1 MALPAIAG
9 AFTKGLLGAGARG
22 AATGGARAMAGQA
35 AKGAAKQGFKKFA
48 QGMTGRTSDDYK
60 ARVDGINPE
69 TGEYLTPEERKARFQ
84 GFSVGTKP
92 GSQKLLSAGP
102 TQTVAALPPAGG
114 VGADSTSD
122 TQTRTVNHL
131 EKIQMYLEKLLK
143 IEESALARLQ
153 DRILETAKEDE
164 RDAAAAEEAKQE
176 KGKPKEDKRKGNPIV
191 QGMKKKAGGIFQ
203 FLMDLGMKFIGF
215 KILDWLS
222 DPENKKKID
231 TVVGFFQGVWGFLTA
246 VGTAIGDGWNWTVE
260 TVEAGIEGIK
270 SFAKGIEEFFTF
282 EWLDIDGMM
291 EQFNG
296 FITFF
301 TDGVKNLLDD
311 AVNWVNSIPALFS
324 QVGEFIVGSFMDFL
338 GIPQDIE
345 EPETPVPDPSKDTVG
360 DTVPQTIDVPGHE
373 TEDGTVI
380 PGKSDNEGLP
390 EMGRGGAL
398 TGPSHAGGGVNI
410 NAEGGEYVLN
420 KKAVAAIGTRALDRI
435 NFGMFP
441 SGYKGSGMGAGG
453 HVVTS
458 TMGNRSFAL
467 SPGMHMGVDIS
478 TGIGEKLQAI
488 NDGVVEGVGSQPSG
502 YGNYVSWV
510 DSKTGLGN
518 FYAHMNQPARV
529 KVGQRVSKGTVLGY
543 TGNTGRSSGPH
554 LHWETA
560 TNPAD
565 TGRDKQSVLS
575 RINPLSKYNKEA
587 PFGGTETAAPTQ
599 PGAKT
604 DLVADPPSEQQ
615 KAKADGSTTT
625 PTPTQPKLSKEALIL
640 NAANSL
646 AEMMGGKAVNTEDIL
661 SNLQDENNRVTG
673 EQESAAETTTETVN
687 LDQSGSFQTGMD
699 VDYDVPSLGFN
710 FPPFYQAFFPLNP

>member
-1 MALPAIAG
+1 
-9 AFTKGLLGAGARG
+9 
-22 AATGGARAMAGQA
+22 
-35 AKGAAKQGFKKFA
+35 
-48 QGMTGRTSDDYK
+48 
-60 ARVDGINPE
+60 
-69 TGEYLTPEERKARFQ
+69 
-84 GFSVGTKP
+84 
-92 GSQKLLSAGP
+92 
-102 TQTVAALPPAGG
+102 
-114 VGADSTSD
+114 
-122 TQTRTVNHL
+122 
-131 EKIQMYLEKLLK
+131 
-143 IEESALARLQ
+143 
-153 DRILETAKEDE
+153 
-164 RDAAAAEEAKQE
+164 
-176 KGKPKEDKRKGNPIV
+176 
-191 QGMKKKAGGIFQ
+191 
-203 FLMDLGMKFIGF
+203 
-215 KILDWLS
+215 
-222 DPENKKKID
+222 
-231 TVVGFFQGVWGFLTA
+231 
-246 VGTAIGDGWNWTVE
+246 
-260 TVEAGIEGIK
+260 
-270 SFAKGIEEFFTF
+270 
-282 EWLDIDGMM
+282 M

-301 TDGVKNLLDD
+301 TDGVKNLLND
-311 AVNWVNSIPALFS
+311 AVNWVNSIPGLFS

-338 GIPQDIE
+338 GIPQEIE
-345 EPETPVPDPSKDTVG
+345 EPTTPMPDPAKDKEG

-565 TGRDKQSVLS
+565 TGRSKSSVLS

-604 DLVADPPSEQQ
+604 DLSADPPSEQQ

-661 SNLQDENNRVTG
+661 SNLQNENNRVTG

>member
-48 QGMTGRTSDDYK
+48 QGMTGKTSDDYK

-69 TGEYLTPEERKARFQ
+69 TGEYLTPEERKARFK

-92 GSQKLLSAGP
+92 GAQKLLSGGP

-122 TQTRTVNHL
+122 TQTKTVNHL

-164 RDAAAAEEAKQE
+164 RDAAAAEESRQE
-176 KGKPKEDKRKGNPIV
+176 KGKPKEDKRKGNPVI

-301 TDGVKNLLDD
+301 TEGVKNVLDD
-311 AVNWVNSIPALFS
+311 AINWVSSIPQLFS
-324 QVGEFIVGSFMDFL
+324 QVGDFIVGSFMDFL
-338 GIPQDIE
+338 GIPRE
-345 EPETPVPDPSKDTVG
+345 EEEITLPMPDPSKDVEN
-360 DTVPQTIDVPGHE
+360 DTTPQTVKIPGHE
-373 TEDGTVI
+373 TKEGTVI

-390 EMGRGGAL
+390 QMGRGGAL

-441 SGYKGSGMGAGG
+441 SGYKGPGMGAGG

-478 TGIGEKLQAI
+478 TGVGEKLQAI
-488 NDGVVEGVGSQPSG
+488 NAGVVEGVGYDGG

-529 KVGQRVSKGTVLGY
+529 KVGQRVNKGTVLGY

-565 TGRDKQSVLS
+565 TGRSKSAVLS

-587 PFGGTETAAPTQ
+587 PFGGTETAVPTQ
-599 PGAKT
+599 PGEKT
-604 DLVADPPSEQQ
+604 DLSADPPSEQQ

-661 SNLQDENNRVTG
+661 SNLQNENNRVTG

>member
-9 AFTKGLLGAGARG
+9 AFAKGLLGAGARG
-22 AATGGARAMAGQA
+22 AAAGGARAVAGNV
-35 AKGAAKQGFKKFA
+35 AKDAAKQGFKKFA
-48 QGMTGRTSDDYK
+48 QGMTGKTSDAYK
-60 ARVDGINPE
+60 ARVEGVNPE
-69 TGEYLTPEERKARFQ
+69 TGEYLTPEERKARFR
-84 GFSVGTKP
+84 GFATATKP

-153 DRILETAKEDE
+153 DRILETAREDE
-164 RDAAAAEEAKQE
+164 RDAAAAEEDKQE

-215 KILDWLS
+215 KILDWIS
-222 DPENKKKID
+222 NPENKEKID
-231 TVVGFFQGVWGFLTA
+231 KVVSFFQGVWEFLTA
-246 VGTAIGDGWNWTVE
+246 VGTAIGDGFNWTVE
-260 TVEAGIEGIK
+260 TIQAGIEGVK
-270 SFAKGIEEFFTF
+270 AFAEGVKQFFTF

-301 TDGVKNLLDD
+301 TEGVKNLLDD
-311 AVNWVNSIPALFS
+311 AVNWVNSIPQLFS

-338 GIPQDIE
+338 GIPREDK
-345 EPETPVPDPSKDTVG
+345 EPTVPMPDPSKDKEG
-360 DTVPQTIDVPGHE
+360 DTVPPEVKVPGHE
-373 TEDGTVI
+373 TESGKVI
-380 PGKSDNEGLP
+380 PGKSEQEDLP
-390 EMGRGGAL
+390 QMGKGGAL

-441 SGYKGSGMGAGG
+441 SGYKGPGMGAGG

-478 TGIGEKLQAI
+478 TGVGEKLQAF
-488 NDGVVEGVGSQPSG
+488 NPGVVEGVGYDGG

-518 FYAHMNQPARV
+518 FYAHMNQKARV
-529 KVGQRVSKGTVLGY
+529 KVGQRVNKGTVLGY

-560 TNPAD
+560 KNPAD
-565 TGRDKQSVLS
+565 TGRSKSAVLS

-599 PGAKT
+599 PGEKT
-604 DLVADPPSEQQ
+604 ELAADPPSEQQ

-625 PTPTQPKLSKEALIL
+625 PTATEPKLSKEALIL

-646 AEMMGGKAVNTEDIL
+646 AQMMGGKAVNTEDIL
-661 SNLQDENNRVTG
+661 SNLQNENNKIYG
-673 EQESAAETTTETVN
+673 EQESATTSTETIN
-687 LDQSGSFQTGMD
+687 LDQSGNFQTGLD
-699 VDYDVPSLGFN
+699 VDFDIPSLGNN
-710 FPPFYQAFFPLNP
+710 FPPFNQAFFPLNP